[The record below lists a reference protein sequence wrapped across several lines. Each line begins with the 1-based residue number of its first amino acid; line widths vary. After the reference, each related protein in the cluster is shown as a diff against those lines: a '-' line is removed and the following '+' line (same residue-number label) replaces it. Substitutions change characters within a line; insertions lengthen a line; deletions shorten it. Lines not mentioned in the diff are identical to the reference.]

1 MPDSGAAKERKMK
14 ADPTIHV
21 MPVDGLW
28 SVMTDDS
35 SYVKEGLETRG
46 EAIRCA
52 SQVAAEGKFTFL
64 MIHSKDDS
72 KEISERAH

>member
-1 MPDSGAAKERKMK
+1 MEEG
-14 ADPTIHV
+14 PTIHV

-35 SYVKEGLETRG
+35 SFVREGLQTRND
-46 EAIRCA
+46 AIRCA

-72 KEISERAH
+72 KKIGERSH

>member
-1 MPDSGAAKERKMK
+1 MK

-21 MPVDGLW
+21 MPVDGMW
-28 SVMTDDS
+28 TVITDDS

-52 SQVAAEGKFTFL
+52 SQVAAEGKFPFL
-64 MIHSKDDS
+64 MIHSKDES
-72 KEISERAH
+72 KEFSKRAH

>member
-1 MPDSGAAKERKMK
+1 MRT
-14 ADPTIHV
+14 DPTIHV

-35 SYVKEGLETRG
+35 SYIRQGLPTRV

-52 SQVAAEGKFTFL
+52 SQVAAEGRFTFL
-64 MIHSKDDS
+64 MIHSKDDT
-72 KEISERAH
+72 KEVTDRFQ